1 MPQPLIALASL
12 QGLIVDYFD
21 ANGAKLAAIVTA
33 VLDYPAGRVNLT
45 AFNANGTTSAVT
57 GVSYDAQR
65 VPNSWRGREQPN

>member
-1 MPQPLIALASL
+1 MAQLVVELGLLARRE
-12 QGLIVDYFD
+12 G
-21 ANGAKLAAIVTA
+21 GLAAIVTA
-33 VLDYPAGRVNLT
+33 VLDYPAGRANLT